1 MASKS
6 RTQSALDAPP
16 ADSPQST
23 TQPQTPAIP
32 RRQATLYDAIAATQ
46 AAARN
51 TASPAPRLR
60 TPVALGPVLVRR
72 AAAPV
77 RHVETDTYFASDD
90 AAGHLPDSD
99 LLKALHVYAA
109 DFYAAEREAGADY
122 RSLDETAL
130 LALGVL
136 MEELCREQLGD
147 GGDLVFTEG
156 EVEEEGVGRARSQSR
171 GVGREG
177 KRRKVERE
185 LDG

>member
-1 MASKS
+1 MMASKS
-6 RTQSALDAPP
+6 RTQSAFLAPP

-32 RRQATLYDAIAATQ
+32 RRQATLYDAIAGRSTQ
-46 AAARN
+46 HGLTRTSTPHAI
-51 TASPAPRLR
+51 APE
-60 TPVALGPVLVRR
+60 TVLFQR
-72 AAAPV
+72 AAAPD
-77 RHVETDTYFASDD
+77 RHVETDTYFASDNSVV
-90 AAGHLPDSD
+90 HLPDSD

>member
-1 MASKS
+1 MMPLLVRNHFLSYIYNS
-6 RTQSALDAPP
+6 QLTSFPGRSTQHGLTR
-16 ADSPQST
+16 SP
-23 TQPQTPAIP
+23 TP
-32 RRQATLYDAIAATQ
+32 YAIAPET
-46 AAARN
+46 
-51 TASPAPRLR
+51 
-60 TPVALGPVLVRR
+60 VLFQR
-72 AAAPV
+72 AAAPD
-77 RHVETDTYFASDD
+77 RHEETDTYFASDN

-136 MEELCREQLGD
+136 MEELCREQLGE

-156 EVEEEGVGRARSQSR
+156 EVEEGVGRARSQSR

-177 KRRKVERE
+177 KRKKVERE
-185 LDG
+185 FDG

>member
-6 RTQSALDAPP
+6 RTQSAFLAPP
-16 ADSPQST
+16 ADSPQGSL
-23 TQPQTPAIP
+23 QPQPPAPP
-32 RRQATLYDAIAATQ
+32 RRQATLYDAIAGRSTQ
-46 AAARN
+46 HGLTRTGTPHAI
-51 TASPAPRLR
+51 APE
-60 TPVALGPVLVRR
+60 AVLFQR
-72 AAAPV
+72 AAAPD
-77 RHVETDTYFASDD
+77 RHIETDTYFASDNAVGD
-90 AAGHLPDSD
+90 LPDSD

-109 DFYAAEREAGADY
+109 DFYAAEREAGSDY

-136 MEELCREQLGD
+136 MEELCREQLGE

-156 EVEEEGVGRARSQSR
+156 EVEVEGEGIGRARSQSR

-185 LDG
+185 FDG